1 MNNFHPVI
9 FLQQL
14 QQDFQW
20 LIEQGGLVLWAIF
33 FTCLLLWFLIL
44 ERYWFI
50 RVVLPK
56 RLRLAKENKP
66 AQEQP
71 EWMTQ
76 GLQRCVMSEI
86 KIQLKG
92 PLSLIQ
98 TLIVLCPMLGLLGT
112 VTGMVNVF
120 DVIAVIGTS
129 DAQAMA
135 QGVYRATIPTMAGL
149 VVSLSGLYFVSR
161 IKHLIQIKTNT
172 LAEQL

>member
-1 MNNFHPVI
+1 MI
-9 FLQQL
+9 SL

-20 LIEQGGLVLWAIF
+20 LIEQGGSVLWAIF
-33 FTCLLLWFLIL
+33 ATCLLLWFLIL

-50 RVVLPK
+50 RVVFPK
-56 RLRLAKENKP
+56 RLKNMRG
-66 AQEQP
+66 QFDQ
-71 EWMTQ
+71 
-76 GLQRCVMSEI
+76 LQRSSGWLYASVQRSLLSEL
-86 KIQLKG
+86 KIQLHG

-98 TLIVLCPMLGLLGT
+98 TLVVLCPMLGLLGT

-120 DVIAVIGTS
+120 EVIAVIGTS

-161 IKHLIQIKTNT
+161 IKHLIDIESSKLADVNLIK
-172 LAEQL
+172 